1 MSSILQWNTYG
12 ELPNSELLRRYG
24 HVDVFDLPG
33 GGQGNPGD
41 VVEVPAN
48 VFVSPAL
55 DVGPKGVSAETLRER
70 IDLWLEESGDE

>member
-1 MSSILQWNTYG
+1 M
-12 ELPNSELLRRYG
+12 
-24 HVDVFDLPG
+24 
-33 GGQGNPGD
+33 D

-48 VFVSPAL
+48 VFISPVL